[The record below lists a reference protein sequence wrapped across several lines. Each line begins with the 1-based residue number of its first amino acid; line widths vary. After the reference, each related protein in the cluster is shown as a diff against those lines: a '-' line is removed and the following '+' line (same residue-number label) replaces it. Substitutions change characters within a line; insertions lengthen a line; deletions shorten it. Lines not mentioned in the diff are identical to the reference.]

1 MPVTSSTLHKGKR
14 LRMLTFNLNT
24 AGILAMAVTALAAS
38 VQLSAWNSDGYQAL
52 ADPRWSPIAP

>member
-1 MPVTSSTLHKGKR
+1 
-14 LRMLTFNLNT
+14 MLTFNLNT